1 MTRYGV
7 SDAIWRQILD
17 TCVRFPEVE
26 RVILYGSRARGDDGV
41 GSDIDLAIDAPNM
54 PHQTFALLWNALDDL
69 PIIFFDGCG
78 ALTKFKEYTLASS
91 DTKRRNCVGVIIALG
106 NRFVVETSN

>member
-17 TCVRFPEVE
+17 TCAQFPEVE

-54 PHQTFALLWNALDDL
+54 LNQTFALLWNALDDL
-69 PIIFFDGCG
+69 PIIFSMDVVHLQSLKNTHLLQ
-78 ALTKFKEYTLASS
+78 AIRKEGIVLA
-91 DTKRRNCVGVIIALG
+91 
-106 NRFVVETSN
+106 